1 MVAHK
6 YEARIAGLVRSGG
19 CERVSV
25 RARAASRGL
34 RWPCAGARGELAD
47 AFELLLNLWTWPARS
62 AALGLVADQLLDGGA
77 ECFRE
82 QRHRASFSWGVVVW

>member
-1 MVAHK
+1 
-6 YEARIAGLVRSGG
+6 
-19 CERVSV
+19 
-25 RARAASRGL
+25 
-34 RWPCAGARGELAD
+34 LAD

-82 QRHRASFSWGVVVW
+82 QRHRASFSWGVVV